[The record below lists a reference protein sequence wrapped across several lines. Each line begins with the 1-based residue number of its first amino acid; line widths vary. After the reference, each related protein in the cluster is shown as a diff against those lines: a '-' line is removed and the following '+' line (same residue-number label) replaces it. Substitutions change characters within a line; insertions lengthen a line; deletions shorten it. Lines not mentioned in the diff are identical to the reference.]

1 MPKPTSQNRRYFKN
15 YLKRYKDRFTS
26 GIQTCQVSDISGM
39 FSSSA
44 AGLSTTQPVKVLLF
58 GGNDYDD
65 EIQVASEFGGGSL
78 VYFPASSGD
87 YVNLGI
93 NSFRYQLY
101 FSSEDGGITF
111 DGNTYGLNSTFNV
124 GTKSLTVKALG
135 GALVETQNG
144 PTYSVGVSTFTA
156 NEGSS
161 VTFTVTTTGV
171 STGTTLYFT
180 TNGPVSAADFSDN
193 SLTGS
198 FIINN
203 NSGTII
209 RNLVDDNT
217 FDHEDFYLQI
227 RTTSTSGSIVAESD
241 VVTILNRDYY
251 VGVSTTTV
259 NEGSSVDITVNTV
272 NVQNGTTLYY
282 STVGIVSASDFT
294 DNSLTGSFII
304 NSNNSINGI
313 ATISRTLSNDLS
325 PIASEGQENF
335 QIQIRKDS
343 TSGTVVATSSSIT
356 VNNTSFSSY
365 ALTQSSTTVSEGN
378 SVDFTLTTIGVPN
391 GTTLYYTTTNTTDVS
406 PSSGSFVVNSGIST
420 FTVNVLEDTEVDS
433 GETFYA
439 FVRTSSTSG
448 DIVGIS
454 SEITITNTTSYS
466 VLTSKTSISEGEDF
480 TITVNSSGVPNGS
493 TLYYTSTIP
502 NDVSPSSGSVV
513 VSGGTTSFN
522 LVATEDLLVESPETF
537 QIQIRSGSTSGNIV
551 GISSSITVSNTTS
564 FAVTESINTINEG
577 ENVTFTVNTT
587 GVPNGTNLYYTTT
600 TTGDISTSSGSL
612 SINNNTGSF
621 VITANSDFNVE
632 TNESFQVQ
640 IRTGSTSGGIVTT
653 SNSVTIVDVPYSLVI
668 SSNANVVE
676 GDFITFTVDTTG
688 ILDATTLYYTTAGIS
703 TADMP
708 IQSGSFTIFN
718 NRGTFSLLPIKDLA
732 VDDNETFTV
741 QIRAGSPSGTI
752 IATSNVINIDDSPY
766 TITVTPSSTTILEST
781 LGSTSTISFNIT
793 TSNIADGTQL
803 TARILP
809 TDANITASDFIPS
822 NLVRS
827 FTLNNFAASFAWNL
841 VRDGLTEGSE
851 KFVLQI
857 LDSGNNVIA
866 VSPEIIISD
875 GSFVGS
881 RSANKTFGPIRVNR
895 DGGNTGQISD
905 WFTICGLDKL
915 PNGSKVAL
923 FIDNSG
929 SMTTATVQAS
939 YDAFIQKVNAKNM
952 NIIVVTNPNED
963 WISPFNTILD

>member
-1 MPKPTSQNRRYFKN
+1 M
-15 YLKRYKDRFTS
+15 
-26 GIQTCQVSDISGM
+26 
-39 FSSSA
+39 
-44 AGLSTTQPVKVLLF
+44 
-58 GGNDYDD
+58 
-65 EIQVASEFGGGSL
+65 
-78 VYFPASSGD
+78 
-87 YVNLGI
+87 
-93 NSFRYQLY
+93 
-101 FSSEDGGITF
+101 
-111 DGNTYGLNSTFNV
+111 
-124 GTKSLTVKALG
+124 ALG
-135 GALVETQNG
+135 DTEF
-144 PTYSVGVSTFTA
+144 YSIGISTAIVGESQ
-156 NEGSS
+156 S
-161 VTFTVTTTGV
+161 VTFTVNT
-171 STGTTLYFT
+171 
-180 TNGPVSAADFSDN
+180 DN
-193 SLTGS
+193 
-198 FIINN
+198 
-203 NSGTII
+203 
-209 RNLVDDNT
+209 
-217 FDHEDFYLQI
+217 
-227 RTTSTSGSIVAESD
+227 
-241 VVTILNRDYY
+241 
-251 VGVSTTTV
+251 VGF
-259 NEGSSVDITVNTV
+259 
-272 NVQNGTTLYY
+272 GTTLYY
-282 STVGIVSASDFT
+282 STVGIISASHFT
-294 DNSLTGSFII
+294 DNSLIGSFNIVGV
-304 NSNNSINGI
+304 NSISGISTITRTIANEINDGSNKQFQLVISVGSTSGNIVATSSTVTVNVPTFSVGVSSTSVNEGDSINFTVNTNNISNGTTLYYTTLGITSASDFSDSSLSGNFTVNNGI
-313 ATISRTLSNDLS
+313 STISRTLSNDLTL
-325 PIASEGQENF
+325 IGTENEEHF
-335 QIQIRKDS
+335 RLQIRRNS
-343 TSGTVVATSSSIT
+343 ITGNVVATSSSIT
-356 VNNTSFSSY
+356 INDTSIRSY
-365 ALTQSSTTVSEGN
+365 TLTQSSTTVSEGS
-378 SVDFTLTTIGVPN
+378 SVDFTLNTVGVPS

-493 TLYYTSTIP
+493 ALYYTSTIP

-676 GDFITFTVDTTG
+676 GDFISFTVDTTG

-741 QIRAGSPSGTI
+741 QIRAGSTSGTI

-766 TITVTPSSTTILEST
+766 TITVTPSSTTIIEST
-781 LGSTSTISFNIT
+781 SNSNTSIAFNIT

-803 TARILP
+803 TARIFP
-809 TDANITASDFIPS
+809 TDANITASDFSPS